1 MHKFIGIVIF
11 FRLMC
16 RNNYNVANMK
26 TLATNQSPAI
36 IVHRAMLFCGLGNNF
51 QMSGMILD
59 INGNYKEII
68 LINNTL
74 T

>member
-1 MHKFIGIVIF
+1 
-11 FRLMC
+11 
-16 RNNYNVANMK
+16 MK
-26 TLATNQSPAI
+26 TLATNQLPTI
-36 IVHRAMLFCGLGNNF
+36 IAHRAMLFCGLGNNL

-59 INGNYKEII
+59 INGNYKETI